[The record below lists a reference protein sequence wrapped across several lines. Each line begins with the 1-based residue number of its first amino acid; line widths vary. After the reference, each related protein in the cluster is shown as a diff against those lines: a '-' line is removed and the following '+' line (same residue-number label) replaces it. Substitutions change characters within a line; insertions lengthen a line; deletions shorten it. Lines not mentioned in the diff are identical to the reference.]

1 MLKEKQQLLIV
12 DDETSIRKLVM
23 AKLSADGYR
32 CVEASNAQQA
42 LEILGKEVVCLV
54 LLDVKMPGK
63 SGLEFLPEIKAKFP
77 DTAVV
82 MATAVADVTTAIEC
96 MQHGAYDYIT
106 KPFDLNDILHSV
118 RRALEKRRLEIEN
131 REYHERLQEKVAEQA
146 GRIRASFFNSIRS
159 LNNALEAR
167 DKYTSGH
174 SQRVTDLAA
183 GITRQMAIPPEATDT
198 IILAS
203 LVHDIGKIGVKE
215 DIINKPSCLNNE
227 ELQDIKKHP
236 EIGERILSPVAADE
250 EILKLVRHHHE
261 RFDGTGYPDK
271 LAGEQIPLGARILA
285 VADSFEAMT
294 SERPYR
300 KAMSRHEACNELARC
315 KGTQFDPEI
324 VDCLLKIEGEE
335 HPDGQQSN
343 PKG

>member
-1 MLKEKQQLLIV
+1 MLNELQKILIV

-32 CVEASNAQQA
+32 CVEAANAEQA
-42 LEILGKEVVCLV
+42 LDLLNKEPFRLV

-63 SGLEFLPEIKAKFP
+63 SGIDLLPEIKNRFP

-96 MQHGAYDYIT
+96 MQRGAYDYIT

-131 REYHERLQEKVAEQA
+131 KEYHEHLQEKVAEQA
-146 GRIRASFFNSIRS
+146 GRIRASFFNAIRS

-183 GITRQMAIPPEATDT
+183 GITRKMGLSPEATDT
-198 IILAS
+198 IILAGM
-203 LVHDIGKIGVKE
+203 VHDIGKIGINE
-215 DIINKPSCLNNE
+215 NILNKPAPLNAEEINE
-227 ELQDIKKHP
+227 IKRHP

-250 EILKLVRHHHE
+250 EILKLVRDHHE
-261 RFDGTGYPDK
+261 HFDGTGYPDK
-271 LAGEQIPLGARILA
+271 LAGQQIPLGARILA
-285 VADSFEAMT
+285 VADAFEAMT

-300 KAMSRHEACNELARC
+300 KALSRSEACTEIARC
-315 KGTQFDPEI
+315 KGTQFDPEV
-324 VDCLLKIEGEE
+324 VDYLLQTQNE
-335 HPDGQQSN
+335 DGAEQN
-343 PKG
+343 L

>member
-1 MLKEKQQLLIV
+1 MHDELQKILIV

-23 AKLSADGYR
+23 AKLSAEGYR
-32 CVEASNAQQA
+32 CLEAASSEQA
-42 LEILGKEVVCLV
+42 LELLSKDPVNLV

-63 SGLEFLPEIKAKFP
+63 SGLEFLPEIKSRFP

-82 MATAVADVTTAIEC
+82 MATAVADVTTAIDC

-131 REYHERLQEKVAEQA
+131 KEYQEHLQEKVAEQA
-146 GRIRASFFNSIRS
+146 GRIRASFFNAIRS

-183 GITRQMAIPPEATDT
+183 GITRKMGLSPEVTDT
-198 IILAS
+198 IILAGM
-203 LVHDIGKIGVKE
+203 VHDIGKIGIKE
-215 DIINKPSCLNNE
+215 DILNKPDGLTTA
-227 ELQDIKKHP
+227 ELDQITKHP

-250 EILKLVRHHHE
+250 EILRLVRNHHE
-261 RFDGTGYPDK
+261 HFDGSGYPDR
-271 LAGEQIPLGARILA
+271 LAGKQIPLGARILA
-285 VADSFEAMT
+285 VADAFEAMT

-300 KAMSRHEACNELARC
+300 KALSRSEALSEITRG
-315 KGTQFDPEI
+315 KGTQFDPEV
-324 VDCLLKIEGEE
+324 VDCFLKTQEE
-335 HPDGQQSN
+335 QTGVRQD
-343 PKG
+343 